1 MAVSDELRTR
11 VQPFVAKY
19 GTRLKFD
26 MHLFEELT
34 DVELIYAMSAKINEA
49 VCFDNETREMMEAVQ
64 EEWRTYEANLAEKV
78 DAAIDK
84 IPSQVT
90 DEVNRYTSSDEFQEQ
105 LDATVEP
112 VVEKHTQGM
121 QAQID
126 ANKSAISGLQT
137 TVAGKADASALT
149 ALTGRVT
156 QTETKNSTQDEE
168 IKALKARGVWLS
180 EYGASQTGLQN
191 AVAAAS
197 FDNPLVIDVDVTM
210 TQPIDV
216 SSDLRV
222 IGLGTINLT
231 PFQASAGTT
240 AMYYFNITGAERVEF
255 DNVRAVSQA
264 IYTPGINIL
273 NSDNT
278 GSASNVFLAQ
288 VTNVG
293 ESVFNGCTAEYCS
306 LVRQNT
312 GNQSVDNSLYLYGCR
327 GVMSENFVNT
337 VNGSVHIH
345 DCDIQCSSNTRTASG
360 YSEYYHGIYIG
371 AVFFDSE
378 VENCNFTAG
387 GDYFVSSAL
396 HFNDSSGH
404 DHDVNVT
411 CIGNTVTGYQSAGSF
426 NYGNVIVDGLYM
438 PEGAMG
444 GAKGSVLTVNTQTS
458 IRNAVAKP
466 ASSQYSGFQINSSVH
481 LNVESCSFDGI
492 STLFTTTNSTSGASA
507 DVHGSFARTYKANT
521 GSVTTMPLTMR
532 AFESTFE
539 NFANFATAARAVD
552 LLYSNCTL
560 RTNADSGQTYINVAT
575 GSKFTFTG
583 TLDNSG
589 SITLQGEGVK
599 NIDCIQRLWNGTFN
613 HYTTISGT

>member
-1 MAVSDELRTR
+1 MGTCPTNTDGSLT
-11 VQPFVAKY
+11 PFVAKY
-19 GTRLKFD
+19 CTVLGFD
-26 MHLFEELT
+26 MDMLRT
-34 DVELIYAMSAKINEA
+34 MSAQELICAMSEKLNEA
-49 VCFDNETREMMEAVQ
+49 VRFDNETRGLVNEQ
-64 EEWRTYEANLAEKV
+64 IPKI
-78 DAAIDK
+78 DAAIGK
-84 IPSQVT
+84 IPDQVDKKV
-90 DEVNRYTSSDEFQEQ
+90 DEYTSSAEFGGYIDGRIEPLVDEKV
-105 LDATVEP
+105 A
-112 VVEKHTQGM
+112 GM

-126 ANKSAISGLQT
+126 ANKGAISGLQT
-137 TVAGKADASALT
+137 SVSQKADQSALT
-149 ALTGRVT
+149 ALAGRVA

-168 IKALKARGVWLS
+168 IEALKARGVWLS
-180 EYGASQTGLQN
+180 QYGASQAGLQN
-191 AVAAAS
+191 AVADAS

-210 TQPIDV
+210 TQPINV
-216 SSDLRV
+216 SGDLRV
-222 IGLGTINLT
+222 IGVGTINLT
-231 PFQASAGTT
+231 PFQATAETT
-240 AMYYFNITGAERVEF
+240 ARYYFNISGAGRVEF

-264 IYTPGINIL
+264 IYTPGINSL
-273 NSDNT
+273 NGDNT

-293 ESVFNGCTAEYCS
+293 ESVFYGCTAEYCS

-312 GNQSVDNSLYLYGCR
+312 GTKSVNNSLYLYGCR
-327 GVMSENFVNT
+327 GVMSENFANV
-337 VNGSVHIH
+337 VNGSIH
-345 DCDIQCSSNTRTASG
+345 MYDCDIQCSSNTRTANG

-378 VENCNFTAG
+378 VENCNFTTG
-387 GDYFVSSAL
+387 GNYFVSSAL
-396 HFNDSSGH
+396 HFNDSSED

-411 CIGNTVTGYQSAGSF
+411 CIGNTVSGYQTAGSF

-444 GAKGSVLTVNTQTS
+444 GANGSVLTVNTNTL

-466 ASSQYSGFQINSSVH
+466 ASSQFRGFQINSPIH
-481 LNVESCSFDGI
+481 LDVESCSFDGI
-492 STLFTTTNSTSGASA
+492 STMFTTTKSTSGASA
-507 DVHGSFARTYKANT
+507 DVHGSFARTYKANS

-539 NFANFATAARAVD
+539 NFANFATAAQTVD

-560 RTNADSGQTYINVAT
+560 RTNADSGQTYINVAA

-599 NIDCIQRLWNGTFN
+599 NIDCIQHLYNGAFS
-613 HYTTISGT
+613 HYTTIS

>member
-26 MHLFEELT
+26 MHMFEELT

-64 EEWRTYEANLAEKV
+64 EEWRTYEANLTEKV

-84 IPSQVT
+84 IPSQVS
-90 DEVNRYTSSDEFQEQ
+90 DEVNRYTSSAEFQEQ

-126 ANKSAISGLQT
+126 ANKGAISGLQT
-137 TVAGKADASALT
+137 AVAGKADQSALT

-156 QTETKNSTQDEE
+156 QTETKNSAQDEE
-168 IKALKARGVWLS
+168 IQALKARGVWLS
-180 EYGASQTGLQN
+180 QYGASQTGLQS

-197 FDNPLVIDVDVTM
+197 FENPLVIDVDVTM
-210 TQPIDV
+210 TQPIEV

-222 IGLGTINLT
+222 IGLGTITLA
-231 PFQASAGTT
+231 PFQASADTT
-240 AMYYFNITGAERVEF
+240 ARYYFIISGAERVEF

-264 IYTPGINIL
+264 TYTPGINIL

-278 GSASNVFLAQ
+278 GIASNVFLAQ

-293 ESVFNGCTAEYCS
+293 KSVFNGCTVEYCS

-312 GNQSVDNSLYLYGCR
+312 GTKSANNSLYIYGCR
-327 GVMSENFVNT
+327 GVMSENFVNA

-345 DCDIQCSSNTRTASG
+345 DCDIQCSSNTRTANN

-378 VENCNFTAG
+378 VENCNFTIG

-396 HFNDSSGH
+396 HFNDSSE
-404 DHDVNVT
+404 DAHDVNVT

-444 GAKGSVLTVNTQTS
+444 GANGSVLTVNTPTS
-458 IRNAVAKP
+458 IRNAVVKP
-466 ASSQYSGFQINSSVH
+466 ASSQFRGFQINSGIH
-481 LNVESCSFDGI
+481 LNVQSCSFDGI

-521 GSVTTMPLTMR
+521 GSVTTMPLTMH

-539 NFANFATAARAVD
+539 NFANFATAAHTVD

-560 RTNADSGQTYINVAT
+560 RTNAASGQTYIDVNT

-589 SITLQGEGVK
+589 SISVKGEGVK
-599 NIDCIQRLWNGTFN
+599 NIDCIQHLYSGTFN
-613 HYTTISGT
+613 HYTTISAM

>member
-1 MAVSDELRTR
+1 MGTCPTNTDGSLT
-11 VQPFVAKY
+11 PFVAKY
-19 GTRLKFD
+19 CTALGYD
-26 MHLFEELT
+26 MDMLRT
-34 DVELIYAMSAKINEA
+34 MSAQELICAMSEKLNEA
-49 VCFDNETREMMEAVQ
+49 VCFDNETRDLVNEQIPKIE
-64 EEWRTYEANLAEKV
+64 
-78 DAAIDK
+78 AAIDSV
-84 IPSQVT
+84 PDQVSQEV
-90 DEVNRYTSSDEFQEQ
+90 DEFTSSAEFQEQ

-126 ANKSAISGLQT
+126 ANKSA
-137 TVAGKADASALT
+137 LT
-149 ALTGRVT
+149 ALTSRVA
-156 QTETKNSTQDEE
+156 QTEAKNAEQDSAIET
-168 IKALKARGVWLS
+168 LKARGVWLS
-180 EYGASQTGLQN
+180 QYGASQTGLQN

-197 FDNPLVIDVDVTM
+197 FENPLVIDVDVTM

-222 IGLGTINLT
+222 IGLGTITLT
-231 PFQASAGTT
+231 PFQASADTT
-240 AMYYFNITGAERVEF
+240 ARYYFNISGAERVEF

-264 IYTPGINIL
+264 NYTPGINIL

-278 GSASNVFLAQ
+278 GSASNVFLAR

-312 GNQSVDNSLYLYGCR
+312 GTKSANNSLYLYGCR
-327 GVMSENFVNT
+327 GVMSENFVNC
-337 VNGSVHIH
+337 VNGSVHIY
-345 DCDIQCSSNTRTASG
+345 DCDIQCSSNTRTANG

-378 VENCNFTAG
+378 VENCNFTIG

-396 HFNDSSGH
+396 HFNDSSKD

-411 CIGNTVTGYQSAGSF
+411 CVGNTVTGYQSAGSF

-438 PEGAMG
+438 PKGAMG
-444 GAKGSVLTVNTQTS
+444 GANGSVLTVNTNTS

-466 ASSQYSGFQINSSVH
+466 AGSQFRGFQINSSVH

-507 DVHGSFARTYKANT
+507 DVRGSFARTYKANT

-539 NFANFATAARAVD
+539 NFANFATAAQTVD

-560 RTNADSGQTYINVAT
+560 RTNAESGQTYINVAT

-589 SITLQGEGVK
+589 SIVLQGEGVK
-599 NIDCIQRLWNGTFN
+599 NIDCIQHLSSGTFD
-613 HYTTISGT
+613 HYTTISDM